1 MKQLKKPVIY
11 VAMALIAMSL
21 IFVFVSAASKKPHL
35 SKKKVLMYV
44 GQTYK
49 LKAKGFKGK
58 VKWKSTNK
66 KIATVNKKGKITA
79 KKKGTVKI
87 IAKYKKVKKACK
99 VTIVSKKEYKKII
112 DNNKNKP
119 EPTAAPIVTTVPE
132 ITTAP
137 VTTKE
142 GETTTTAEITTE
154 GETTTATETTAPQ
167 ITTTSITTTEG
178 ETTTVNE
185 TTTVSQIT
193 TTPATTTEETTTT
206 IETTTEEETTTAPET
221 TTEEETTDQYFD
233 YYTDGIK
240 FYENVLAYPNSSSSY
255 AVYELIDADK
265 AWERYHILRSQNIQL
280 SDILTDLQRIGYVS
294 DSSLSGDVPA
304 GAMCKN
310 DFYVFSYPEQIL
322 TYTDKDDRTSKYKIL
337 DFSKSWERFNI
348 LLSQAFNPDF
358 NRDMIIQDLRAKD
371 YIG

>member
-21 IFVFVSAASKKPHL
+21 LFVFVSAASKKPHL

-154 GETTTATETTAPQ
+154 GETTT
-167 ITTTSITTTEG
+167 
-178 ETTTVNE
+178 VNE
-185 TTTVSQIT
+185 TTTASQIT

-206 IETTTEEETTTAPET
+206 IETATEEETTTAPET

-280 SDILTDLQRIGYVS
+280 SDILTDLQRKGYVS

-337 DFSKSWERFNI
+337 DFSRLWERFNI

-358 NRDMIIQDLRAKD
+358 NRDMIIQDLRAKG